1 MEQNRCASATEA
13 CNLLLGLLIV
23 SQFPIMFGLASPNA
37 VIQVVPWVLTAYPM
51 IIITVVMIY
60 KSGDIV
66 GATCNAVL
74 SVVLM
79 GQNFVKGIMNLIYYI
94 SGKEVPAEFARDA
107 ALIDGCAYLVGV
119 VMLLFIG
126 WLAFCGCKIA
136 GICVWA
142 SAVGF
147 LGLSMMYLG
156 GIQAGGL
163 IGGIGLSILGIWL
176 IYTGVG
182 GVVNK
187 AVGKQ
192 IFPLC

>member
-1 MEQNRCASATEA
+1 
-13 CNLLLGLLIV
+13 
-23 SQFPIMFGLASPNA
+23 MFGLVSSNA

-94 SGKEVPAEFARDA
+94 SGKEVPVEFARDA

-156 GIQAGGL
+156 GIQAGDL

-176 IYTGVG
+176 VYTGVG

-192 IFPLC
+192 IFPLS

>member
-1 MEQNRCASATEA
+1 MEQNRWASATEA

-23 SQFPIMFGLASPNA
+23 SQFSIMFGLASSNA

-51 IIITVVMIY
+51 IIIT
-60 KSGDIV
+60 
-66 GATCNAVL
+66 
-74 SVVLM
+74 
-79 GQNFVKGIMNLIYYI
+79 
-94 SGKEVPAEFARDA
+94 
-107 ALIDGCAYLVGV
+107 V

-163 IGGIGLSILGIWL
+163 IGGIGLIILGIWL
-176 IYTGVG
+176 VYTGVG

-192 IFPLC
+192 IFPLS

>member
-1 MEQNRCASATEA
+1 
-13 CNLLLGLLIV
+13 
-23 SQFPIMFGLASPNA
+23 MFGLASSNA

-74 SVVLM
+74 RVVLM

-94 SGKEVPAEFARDA
+94 SGKEVPVEFARDA

-176 IYTGVG
+176 VYTGVG

-192 IFPLC
+192 IFPLS